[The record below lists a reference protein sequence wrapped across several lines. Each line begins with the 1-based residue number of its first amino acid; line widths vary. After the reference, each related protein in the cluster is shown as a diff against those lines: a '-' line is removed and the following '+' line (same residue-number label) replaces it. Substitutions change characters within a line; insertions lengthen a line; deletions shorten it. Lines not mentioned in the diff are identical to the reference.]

1 MVGLTKGS
9 DVDYPYKEI
18 RINVIPSRSI
28 KSDILQNTINS
39 GAYDENAIVSIHH
52 MKKLGDPTGI
62 AIGIYFLAVIL
73 LAI

>member
-28 KSDILQNTINS
+28 KSDILQNTINC

-52 MKKLGDPTGI
+52 MKN
-62 AIGIYFLAVIL
+62 
-73 LAI
+73 